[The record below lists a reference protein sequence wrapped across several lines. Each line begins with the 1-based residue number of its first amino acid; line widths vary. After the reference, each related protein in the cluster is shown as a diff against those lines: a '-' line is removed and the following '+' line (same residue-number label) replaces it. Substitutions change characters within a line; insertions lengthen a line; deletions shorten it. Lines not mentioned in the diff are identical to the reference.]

1 MMKDRM
7 YSYTVMTFFFML
19 FFIFLQQAFQFSSY
33 GMSASLFLYAI
44 VCGLITG
51 IIMECWRYLL
61 PLLYPVRGWV
71 YISLFLLHPLLW
83 FTPIFKTIA
92 FALYLIYL
100 AILMAN
106 QLFVYGEANEQL
118 KKMQEHLE

>member
-44 VCGLITG
+44 FCGLLTG
-51 IIMECWRYLL
+51 VIMECWRYLL
-61 PLLYPVRGWV
+61 PLVYPMRGWV
-71 YISLFLLHPLLW
+71 YVGLLLIHPFLW
-83 FTPIFKTIA
+83 FTPVFITIA

-100 AILMAN
+100 TILMAN

-118 KKMQEHLE
+118 KRMQKLLE